1 MSLKA
6 NPSQKRSKGDLPA
19 PKIRSPSAKRPAA
32 YEHDS
37 KEFIDLTGPTP
48 APSEPDAEKEA
59 QVTEQIEGTVQ
70 EMLEVAESACKS
82 GKSAELMGPTL
93 LGRAFRAFSELPLD
107 SLTLVTINDLRD
119 KIRYGRYNRETGA
132 EPGESFA
139 AAIAWETIAKQ
150 FPVLCVEFKTA
161 TCYRCGQWLAKRR
174 HAAVKAD
181 DCSLGVAVMAGD
193 CSEEYVSFFLHPLWG
208 NLKRVAILDLVDPEY
223 FDGSKLPDQTGAH
236 IERSLGKHDFIA
248 KKPLEG
254 CGSTEFGSAH
264 ALARRPP
271 RYMSL
276 GDTYRTSLPGHLWGR
291 RFEIQAWGQDLQ
303 PVAISLTFKAI
314 MVCQGA
320 HFTVF
325 WSHGTENRLWKYNDA
340 LSAEIHIVVTSAR
353 EADMRTAASA
363 GLPFLVLETD
373 QGRYE
378 EESQ

>member
-1 MSLKA
+1 ERRCSISSSIISSSPSPTRWNHFRGPFHRRRQSWPTRTFSHLKAIRKRSIRSKLAASLEWRTRTYKIPLRFVMSLKA

-161 TCYRCGQWLAKRR
+161 TWCELCKRR
-174 HAAVKAD
+174 
-181 DCSLGVAVMAGD
+181 
-193 CSEEYVSFFLHPLWG
+193 
-208 NLKRVAILDLVDPEY
+208 
-223 FDGSKLPDQTGAH
+223 LPQ
-236 IERSLGKHDFIA
+236 
-248 KKPLEG
+248 
-254 CGSTEFGSAH
+254 
-264 ALARRPP
+264 
-271 RYMSL
+271 
-276 GDTYRTSLPGHLWGR
+276 GHRG
-291 RFEIQAWGQDLQ
+291 
-303 PVAISLTFKAI
+303 
-314 MVCQGA
+314 
-320 HFTVF
+320 
-325 WSHGTENRLWKYNDA
+325 
-340 LSAEIHIVVTSAR
+340 
-353 EADMRTAASA
+353 
-363 GLPFLVLETD
+363 
-373 QGRYE
+373 
-378 EESQ
+378 

>member
-93 LGRAFRAFSELPLD
+93 
-107 SLTLVTINDLRD
+107 
-119 KIRYGRYNRETGA
+119 
-132 EPGESFA
+132 
-139 AAIAWETIAKQ
+139 
-150 FPVLCVEFKTA
+150 
-161 TCYRCGQWLAKRR
+161 
-174 HAAVKAD
+174 
-181 DCSLGVAVMAGD
+181 
-193 CSEEYVSFFLHPLWG
+193 
-208 NLKRVAILDLVDPEY
+208 
-223 FDGSKLPDQTGAH
+223 LPDQTGAH

>member
-161 TCYRCGQWLAKRR
+161 TWCGQWLAKRR
-174 HAAVKAD
+174 H
-181 DCSLGVAVMAGD
+181 
-193 CSEEYVSFFLHPLWG
+193 
-208 NLKRVAILDLVDPEY
+208 PEY